1 MRQPILTLCA
11 AGAAALL
18 SGGLLSLAS
27 GQAAPTGFAGAVAA
41 ADSNGPHRMLLD
53 DHIGGSVVNLG
64 GGLVE
69 AGVQVGFDKSDVWSQ
84 TRGIDVEVN
93 DGAQTFAQ
101 ADDWDDWIERQVLI
115 LPGVTEAA
123 DAGPEGSKWALIL
136 IAFAGL
142 TAALSGRRRARRA
155 VITT

>member
-1 MRQPILTLCA
+1 MRQSILTLCA
-11 AGAAALL
+11 AGPAV
-18 SGGLLSLAS
+18 GGLCIGVRPSRPDA
-27 GQAAPTGFAGAVAA
+27 FAGMVVAA
-41 ADSNGPHRMLLD
+41 HSDSGRPVLLD
-53 DHIGGSVVNLG
+53 DRIGGSVVNLG
-64 GGLVE
+64 GGFVE
-69 AGVQVGFDKSDVWSQ
+69 GGARDVFDKSDVWSQ
-84 TRGIDVEVN
+84 PRGIDVEVN